1 MIDQDLKDLM
11 ETEGGRRFIYRL
23 LQDCGTDN
31 TALIIDPYASTY
43 HLGRRSVGMDL
54 LKRIRDLPGGWEL
67 EWQMRMEARAQPQE
81 KPKRDFYG
89 QFTGVNEND

>member
-1 MIDQDLKDLM
+1 
-11 ETEGGRRFIYRL
+11 
-23 LQDCGTDN
+23 
-31 TALIIDPYASTY
+31 
-43 HLGRRSVGMDL
+43 MDL